1 MYIVCV
7 FAGVC
12 TGKYTPEY
20 TYVWRTD
27 VRCLLP
33 PLTSNFSPLRQGL
46 SWTWSS
52 LIKIDRLVRK
62 LRDLSLTHQCQDYTG
77 TCHCTHQ
84 LLLMWGE
91 GCVRICAPH
100 VCRSPRMPEEGA
112 VSPGTPITVVSHHV
126 GVGTKPRPSA
136 RAAGALNC
144 WVNLSSL
151 TSFLS
156 GYWKSNLTSLW
167 KNTLSTEPSSQ
178 AKSNLYSIW
187 NSCLKTILL

>member
-27 VRCLLP
+27 VKCLLP

-84 LLLMWGE
+84 LLLMWGGGLCE
-91 GCVRICAPH
+91 DMCTTCMQESKDARRGCCIPWNSNYSCE
-100 VCRSPRMPEEGA
+100 SPCGCWNQ
-112 VSPGTPITVVSHHV
+112 
-126 GVGTKPRPSA
+126 TK
-136 RAAGALNC
+136 ALC
-144 WVNLSSL
+144 
-151 TSFLS
+151 
-156 GYWKSNLTSLW
+156 K
-167 KNTLSTEPSSQ
+167 
-178 AKSNLYSIW
+178 SIW
-187 NSCLKTILL
+187 CSELLSQPLQPYQLFKWVLKI